1 MTSKTTKKLKPTFSL
16 SMSGFPEF
24 VLFGEREDAKAL
36 GLFSF
41 LGGIKYQPGKTIRLS
56 FSAGVVNNNYEG
68 GIDAGLKPGIE
79 LYTVKDKFLFQVSHL
94 AVLNSKVLNS
104 YTSLGVLFRINK
116 E

>member
-36 GLFSF
+36 GLFSL
-41 LGGIKYQPGKTIRLS
+41 LGGIKYQPGKTIRIS
-56 FSAGVVNNNYEG
+56 FNAGAVNNNYEG
-68 GIDAGLKPGIE
+68 GLDAGLKPGIE
-79 LYTVKDKFLFQVSHL
+79 LFTAKEKFLFQVSHL
-94 AVLNSKVLNS
+94 AVINSDVMKS